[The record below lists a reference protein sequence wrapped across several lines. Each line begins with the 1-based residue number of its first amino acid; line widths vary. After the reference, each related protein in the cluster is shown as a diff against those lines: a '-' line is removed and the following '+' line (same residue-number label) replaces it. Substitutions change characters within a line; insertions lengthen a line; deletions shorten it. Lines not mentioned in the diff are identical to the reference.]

1 MKTYVTNGDSKLEV
15 EISELQ
21 EADAKVK
28 VRITH
33 ILPSMSDVNIFSG
46 DSSTTYPF
54 VIGHGAI
61 GVISD
66 DRPEY
71 GLKRGEKVIINPYTT
86 EGIDRFNW
94 DVAVTTKGVDEDG
107 FMRELA
113 YVEKEKLIPFPEEG
127 GMVSETEAIFT
138 ERIALALK
146 VLNSFSME
154 KGDYIVIIGGDTV
167 CNLIGQLALYFQLI
181 PIMIDSNADN
191 LARAQKAGIYYTI
204 DETKESAYEKVS
216 EITCGKM
223 AENTVISMG
232 GGLTPAFMFPMTKV
246 GGKCIILCENKAVKS
261 FEADVSVISRRQLRV
276 RGVNNGATEFDSAIN
291 ILAQKILNFD
301 GFIDKTVEA
310 KDAAILLR
318 EMKQNPERYF
328 NAVIKL

>member
-1 MKTYVTNGDSKLEV
+1 MKTYLTNGDSKFEIEV
-15 EISELQ
+15 NEPGES
-21 EADAKVK
+21 DGKVK

-33 ILPSMSDVNIFSG
+33 VLPGPADVNIFSG
-46 DSSTTYPF
+46 DSSTGYPF
-54 VIGHGAI
+54 IIGHAAI

-71 GLKRGEKVIINPYTT
+71 GLKRGTKVILNPYTT

-94 DVAVTTKGVDEDG
+94 DVSVTTKGVDEDG
-107 FMRELA
+107 FLREF
-113 YVEKEKLIPFPEEG
+113 VFMDKEKIVPFPEDVDED
-127 GMVSETEAIFT
+127 EAIFT

-154 KGDYIVIIGGDTV
+154 KGDYLVIIGGDTV
-167 CNLIGQLALYFQLI
+167 SNIIGQLAVYFQLI
-181 PIMIDSNADN
+181 PIMIDNNAAN
-191 LARAQKAGIYYTI
+191 LARAEKSGIYYTV

-216 EITCGKM
+216 DITCGRM
-223 AENTVISMG
+223 AENTVISMSG
-232 GGLTPAFMFPMTKV
+232 ELTPAFMFPMTKI
-246 GGKCIILCENKAVKS
+246 GGKSIILCENKVVKS

-276 RGVNNGATEFDSAIN
+276 RGVNNGATEFDSAVN

-328 NAVIKL
+328 NAVIKI